1 MRGKGSDSSHD
12 LPLLSWQRLPN
23 ELEFS
28 SSGLQGPQW
37 GLSRLNL
44 GAYR

>member
-1 MRGKGSDSSHD
+1 MRGKPLPGLMIAFCLGSVF
-12 LPLLSWQRLPN
+12 PN

-37 GLSRLNL
+37 GLLRLNL
-44 GAYR
+44 GA